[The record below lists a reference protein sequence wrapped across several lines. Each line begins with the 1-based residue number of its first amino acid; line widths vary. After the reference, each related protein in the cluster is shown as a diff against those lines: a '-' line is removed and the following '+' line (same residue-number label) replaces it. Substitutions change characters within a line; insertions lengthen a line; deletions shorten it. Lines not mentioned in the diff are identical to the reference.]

1 MKWTYSFLAIIGF
14 ILPMSQFTPWALE
27 HGLDI
32 GRFFADLFSN
42 RIGGFFGMDVFVAA
56 VVTIL
61 LIQQEGKRLQVPNLL
76 LPILGTLLVGVS
88 FGLPLFLALRE
99 RALQMGME
107 IEKHHGVA

>member
-1 MKWTYSFLAIIGF
+1 MKWTYSFLAIAGF
-14 ILPMSQFTPWALE
+14 LLPMSQFTPWVLE

-56 VVTIL
+56 IVTIL
-61 LIQQEGKRLQVPNLL
+61 LIQQEGKRHQVKNLFF
-76 LPILGTLLVGVS
+76 PILGTLIVGVS

-99 RALQMGME
+99 RALE